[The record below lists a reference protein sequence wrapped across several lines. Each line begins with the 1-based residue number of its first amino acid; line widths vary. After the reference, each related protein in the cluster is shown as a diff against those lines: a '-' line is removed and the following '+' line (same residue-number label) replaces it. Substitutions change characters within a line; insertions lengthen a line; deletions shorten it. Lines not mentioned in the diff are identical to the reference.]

1 MELQVLCLVSL
12 ILIFSLDC
20 VSAETDALIDSESNS
35 ESTVARNLL
44 NEYIDL
50 LVGDTLLERSVS
62 RFTYLHIFTSP
73 ESSP

>member
-1 MELQVLCLVSL
+1 MEVQVLCLVSL

-35 ESTVARNLL
+35 ESIVARNLL

-62 RFTYLHIFTSP
+62 RFTHIYFFYPNLT
-73 ESSP
+73 